1 MSEEENKEEEMKD
14 LPPENEPEV
23 VSEDNAS
30 ASTESIE
37 PDDSKAEK
45 KAKESKSEPKQ
56 KTSSKTEK
64 DLKPDESDSQEK
76 SSTDDESGAKPK
88 AEKKAKESKPKPK
101 QKPSSKTE
109 KDLKP
114 DASDSQ
120 EKSSTD
126 DESEAEPKAETKE
139 KDSNSESKQK
149 PSSKTEKEPKPDVPD
164 SQEKSS
170 TDDESGAEPKAEKK
184 EETAEDL
191 LGANIEQVKIRKA
204 KGSKNISS
212 GICFIVATFNNT
224 KVSFSDMKGNVIS
237 WSSSGKCN
245 FRGSRKSTAYAAQVV
260 TQDAGRAAM
269 SHGMKEV
276 VVKVKGP
283 GMGRDSAIRA
293 LQSLGFIVSTIIDV
307 TPVPHNGCRPPKRR
321 RV

>member
-1 MSEEENKEEEMKD
+1 MSEEENKEEEKQD
-14 LPPENEPEV
+14 LPSETEPEAV
-23 VSEDNAS
+23 IEEKEPAS
-30 ASTESIE
+30 PESS
-37 PDDSKAEK
+37 DSKDSDSEEGQPQKA
-45 KAKESKSEPKQ
+45 AKESKV
-56 KTSSKTEK
+56 
-64 DLKPDESDSQEK
+64 DSDSDEK
-76 SSTDDESGAKPK
+76 KNSDDESGA
-88 AEKKAKESKPKPK
+88 
-101 QKPSSKTE
+101 
-109 KDLKP
+109 
-114 DASDSQ
+114 Q
-120 EKSSTD
+120 EAGK
-126 DESEAEPKAETKE
+126 
-139 KDSNSESKQK
+139 
-149 PSSKTEKEPKPDVPD
+149 
-164 SQEKSS
+164 
-170 TDDESGAEPKAEKK
+170 KK

-191 LGANIEQVKIRKA
+191 LGANIEQVKVRKA

-224 KVSFSDMKGNVIS
+224 KVSFSDMKGNIIS

-276 VVKVKGP
+276 LVKVKGP

-293 LQSLGFIVSTIIDV
+293 LQSLGFVVSSIIDV